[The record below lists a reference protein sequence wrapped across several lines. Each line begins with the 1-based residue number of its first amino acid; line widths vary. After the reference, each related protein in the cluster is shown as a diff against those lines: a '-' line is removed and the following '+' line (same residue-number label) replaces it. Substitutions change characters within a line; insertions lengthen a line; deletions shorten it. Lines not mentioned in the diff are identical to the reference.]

1 MMGRY
6 TYTYATL
13 LCIVGNRN
21 VHSFAPT
28 HTHTHTYS
36 TPAISG
42 DHAMAM
48 SMSKSMSSA
57 RSVVRQT
64 RFNTE
69 VSVSSQSQSQ
79 SSGRTLTSTST
90 STSTSDRRDF
100 ISGALALPLFTTGI
114 GLMAVTSTILGRPDD
129 AIAADDDMT
138 SEMFN
143 EDGSLK
149 EGVMAVVEAKDRSV
163 GVLFPSNPGDTTSS
177 SSSASAIVS
186 TDGATIGDVGTTQSG
201 ISASYTVP
209 DKWTSAPDYL
219 DTLLAVRKKACDQI
233 TVYQVPGTF
242 DDFTILE
249 NASKIGLSKALG
261 FDSVQKGI
269 FPKTLPGADIVSGRK
284 VIKAASTATATG
296 ASDTDG
302 EKRKYYEFDI
312 AVAPDSCDGKSA
324 DNLGLGFCPYD
335 TIVLISATIV
345 DKKMMVC
352 GVTSTKAEW
361 KIANADLKRVRNSFF
376 VEPYTNSV

>member
-1 MMGRY
+1 MLMMGRY
-6 TYTYATL
+6 TSTYAATVAL
-13 LCIVGNRN
+13 LCVFGNRN

-28 HTHTHTYS
+28 HT
-36 TPAISG
+36 PAISC
-42 DHAMAM
+42 DQNLSM
-48 SMSKSMSSA
+48 SMSTA
-57 RSVVRQT
+57 RSVVRQS

-69 VSVSSQSQSQ
+69 VSVSSQSESQ
-79 SSGRTLTSTST
+79 SKSSDKTLT
-90 STSTSDRRDF
+90 STSTSDRRNF
-100 ISGALALPLFTTGI
+100 ISGALALPLLTGI
-114 GLMAVTSTILGRPDD
+114 GLTVTSTILGRPDN
-129 AIAADDDMT
+129 AIAADDMT

-149 EGVMAVVEAKDRSV
+149 EGVMTVIEAKDRSV
-163 GVLFPSNPGDTTSS
+163 GVLFPSNPVDTASS
-177 SSSASAIVS
+177 SSSASSSAAIVS
-186 TDGATIGDVGTTQSG
+186 TDGATIDVGTTQSG

-219 DTLLAVRKKACDQI
+219 DTLLAVRKRACDQI

-249 NASKIGLSKALG
+249 NASKIGLNKALG
-261 FDSVQKGI
+261 FDSVQQGI

-284 VIKAASTATATG
+284 VTKAAA

-376 VEPYTNSV
+376 VEPYTNSA